1 MRRPLALAA
10 ALLLGA
16 CATSF
21 EGPSQPL
28 AVTTSGTEGADCT
41 LSTAEA
47 SYRVVSPGAV
57 VVRKSAQPLDIV
69 CRKEGYEDGVATLAS
84 SYREGSFWG
93 SLSALVG
100 LGAAEGGDPGTGYQ
114 DSIAIPMWRK
124 STVALAPAP
133 SRPAAAPLLE
143 PVAASDYGVR
153 FGAYA
158 SAAAAEQGWSEIW
171 RQYWPQLGGVEPQLM
186 TAGPAGDA
194 PPYHLYGMGLTRE
207 RAESLCFYLRQ
218 SGQPCEAVRF

>member
-16 CATSF
+16 CANSF
-21 EGPSQPL
+21 EGPSQPV
-28 AVTTSGTEGADCT
+28 AVVTSGTEGASCT
-41 LSTAEA
+41 LSTPEA
-47 SYRVVSPGAV
+47 SYRVTAPGAV
-57 VVRKSAQPLDIV
+57 VVQKSAHPLEIV
-69 CRKEGYEDGVATLAS
+69 CRKEGYQDGVATLAS
-84 SYREGSFWG
+84 SYQAGSFWS

-100 LGAAEGGDPGTGYQ
+100 LGAAEGRDPGNGYQ

-143 PVAASDYGVR
+143 PVAVSDYGVR

-158 SAAAAEQGWSEIW
+158 SAAAAREGWSEIW

-186 TAGPAGDA
+186 TARSADGGPR
-194 PPYHLYGMGLTRE
+194 YHLYGMGLTRE
-207 RAESLCFYLRQ
+207 RAESLCFYLQQ
-218 SGQPCEAVRF
+218 SGQSCEAVRF